1 MTCSRPLLSMEDL
14 RCTVENQLQAHVRTG
29 FLDREWWV
37 RFLQIIGGTEQEAR
51 ALLKGQGAKISVK
64 QFLDFLF
71 GPKDV
76 RVLTA
81 ENSDNT
87 TRTKNL
93 REYFEKHYREG
104 GHFCHSDYE
113 VFGDVTIF
121 TWMHKPTG
129 IQVWRDAIDL
139 TSGDGGQVFFHYTSE
154 LAFGNIT
161 HPSKEAAEIWASL
174 RTEGPSANAWWGKG
188 IYTVPLPPDQWESR
202 EQLLDNNF
210 RNMMQRDRDSDDP
223 QKGPAYVDREYPK
236 RAAFCVPILID
247 PANAFDVSIRATPEM
262 EAAGKEPGRNLANK
276 LLNEPGKPPR
286 SCVVLRVSG
295 EHGVQHAR
303 AQLLNTLRQRVRL
316 APADLN
322 AKQRLATTLRLRG
335 FYQEALPVAQELVE
349 LCASTYGPES
359 AKGLVFHS
367 TLTAILCDMC
377 NLREAEKIGREIFD
391 AYLKAFGPE
400 HELTVFS
407 MGELA
412 VTFSKMEGR
421 EGEAVELYREVLAF
435 REKRLGPSHVATL
448 RTMTNLA
455 ITLNEMD
462 NHQEAIELH
471 RRALEARE
479 KTLGPEHPETLQSV
493 SHLAVAL
500 HGRGDLSEALAL
512 QRRAL
517 EARERHLGPQHPS
530 SQKSLE
536 RIVSI
541 LGDMINKEEA
551 PGEIVELCCELV
563 TSRVTTFG
571 PEHQHAMSCI
581 GDLALRIGN
590 MENHRAK
597 AVELYRQIVASQ
609 ERCLGPSHVDT
620 LRTMTNLAITLNDM
634 DNHQE
639 AIELHRRALEAREKT
654 LGPEHPETLQSVS
667 HLAVAVH
674 GRGDLSEALA
684 LQRRALEARE
694 RHLGPQHPSTQRSLQ
709 RIENLLGDMINKE
722 LEVPGEIV
730 ELCRRLLCA
739 SL

>member
-1 MTCSRPLLSMEDL
+1 MEDL
-14 RCTVENQLQAHVRTG
+14 RCTVENQLQAHVGTG

-76 RVLTA
+76 TVLTA

-93 REYFEKHYREG
+93 RKYFEKHYREG

-113 VFGDVTIF
+113 IFGDVAIF

-129 IQVWRDAIDL
+129 IQVWGDAIDL

-174 RTEGPSANAWWGKG
+174 RTEGPNANAWWGKG
-188 IYTVPLPPDQWESR
+188 IYSVPLPPDQWESR

-286 SCVVLRVSG
+286 SCVVLRVSD
-295 EHGVQHAR
+295 EDGVQHAR

-316 APADLN
+316 APANLD
-322 AKQRLATTLRLRG
+322 AKWRLAEALRLRG
-335 FYQEALPVAQELVE
+335 FYQEALPVAQEMVA
-349 LCASTYGPES
+349 LCESTYGLES
-359 AKGLVFHS
+359 HDGFKSRTMLGI
-367 TLTAILCDMC
+367 ILYHMG
-377 NLREAEKIGREIFD
+377 NSWEAEKVQRELLD
-391 AYLKAFGPE
+391 TTVKALGPE
-400 HELTVFS
+400 REETILS
-407 MGELA
+407 MQNLA

-421 EGEAVELYREVLAF
+421 ESEAAELYRKVVAF
-435 REKRLGPSHVATL
+435 REKQLGPSHLDTVH
-448 RTMTNLA
+448 TMTNLA
-455 ITLNEMD
+455 ITLNDMD
-462 NHQEAIELH
+462 NHPEAIKLH
-471 RRALEARE
+471 RRALEVRE
-479 KTLGPEHPETLQSV
+479 KTLGPEHPVTLQSV

-500 HGRGDLSEALAL
+500 HGRGDLGEALTL

-517 EARERHLGPQHPS
+517 EARERDLGPQHPS
-530 SQKSLE
+530 TCKSLR
-536 RIVSI
+536 RILSI
-541 LGDMINKEEA
+541 LLDMINKRVEV
-551 PGEIVELCCELV
+551 PGEIVELCRELV
-563 TSRVTTFG
+563 AG
-571 PEHQHAMSCI
+571 
-581 GDLALRIGN
+581 
-590 MENHRAK
+590 RAK
-597 AVELYRQIVASQ
+597 ILGHHHPDTVDAMAALASSLTGAGNYREAVGLLRQVLETREKELGVDHPTTLHMVTI
-609 ERCLGPSHVDT
+609 LGFALEELGDFSDT
-620 LRTMTNLAITLNDM
+620 N
-634 DNHQE
+634 
-639 AIELHRRALEAREKT
+639 LHRRALEAREK
-654 LGPEHPETLQSVS
+654 LG
-667 HLAVAVH
+667 AM
-674 GRGDLSEALA
+674 
-684 LQRRALEARE
+684 
-694 RHLGPQHPSTQRSLQ
+694 
-709 RIENLLGDMINKE
+709 N
-722 LEVPGEIV
+722 
-730 ELCRRLLCA
+730 
-739 SL
+739 